1 MEPINY
7 DIVNKI
13 PNHLF
18 FSALPDRQQVLKYIN
33 YLFSNVPESKTLPQD
48 MLYREVI
55 SKHLRIIN
63 MKVIEPELF
72 LCIALTTI
80 TLDDFTI
87 PSDMLIKK
95 VISEN
100 PDDNDLDLL
109 YRVLSQ
115 VMSKISKDLKERITN
130 KQKLQILHLV
140 NKAVK
145 IDKSVLE
152 RFISGNASLN
162 TRNDLLSD
170 TPITMELDK
179 NDYNTLNEKY
189 LKELY
194 KFEKQHKYL
203 NSNSLEYGG
212 VAAKMYQTSSSISN
226 SNSSSNSN
234 NIISNAQYID
244 KTPDLMLGTTD
255 NILYYYDSGS
265 GALSEIP
272 ITSNQQPVSID
283 ELKTILVKSKI
294 KQQDI
299 DNTINLLNQTQHT
312 QLSNAQ
318 TTTTEPQGIL
328 NKLTSLFK
336 SADTSIT
343 QPIITQPPHAI
354 QIQNINN
361 TKLNNTKLNNVKLDN
376 TPIPPSFLKKLYN
389 KNNLQNQQELDADI
403 YENLNRNMQ
412 QSSQTPHITK
422 SPYNIIRNE
431 SNSQAR
437 KVYQTKTSE
446 NIDINNKNN
455 LQNQQ
460 ELEEDIYKNLNHN
473 TQQSSQTPTTPTT
486 TTTTP
491 TTTTTITTTT
501 PTTTIHNNI
510 SKSAPQVRTAPFL
523 HVQ

>member
-1 MEPINY
+1 MEPTSYN
-7 DIVNKI
+7 IVNKI
-13 PNHLF
+13 PNQLF

-33 YLFSNVPESKTLPQD
+33 YLFSNVPEIKTLNQD
-48 MLYREVI
+48 SLYREVI

-63 MKVIEPELF
+63 MKVIEPEIF

-80 TLDDFTI
+80 TIDDFT
-87 PSDMLIKK
+87 SSSELLIKK

-100 PDDNDLDLL
+100 PDNIDLDLL

-115 VMSKISKDLKERITN
+115 VMSKISKDLKERVTG

-244 KTPDLMLGTTD
+244 KSPDLMLGTTD
-255 NILYYYDSGS
+255 NILYYYDASS

-272 ITSNQQPVSID
+272 ITSNQQPV
-283 ELKTILVKSKI
+283 
-294 KQQDI
+294 
-299 DNTINLLNQTQHT
+299 
-312 QLSNAQ
+312 
-318 TTTTEPQGIL
+318 
-328 NKLTSLFK
+328 
-336 SADTSIT
+336 
-343 QPIITQPPHAI
+343 
-354 QIQNINN
+354 
-361 TKLNNTKLNNVKLDN
+361 
-376 TPIPPSFLKKLYN
+376 
-389 KNNLQNQQELDADI
+389 
-403 YENLNRNMQ
+403 
-412 QSSQTPHITK
+412 
-422 SPYNIIRNE
+422 
-431 SNSQAR
+431 
-437 KVYQTKTSE
+437 
-446 NIDINNKNN
+446 
-455 LQNQQ
+455 
-460 ELEEDIYKNLNHN
+460 
-473 TQQSSQTPTTPTT
+473 
-486 TTTTP
+486 
-491 TTTTTITTTT
+491 
-501 PTTTIHNNI
+501 
-510 SKSAPQVRTAPFL
+510 
-523 HVQ
+523 

>member
-63 MKVIEPELF
+63 MKVIEPEIF

-80 TLDDFTI
+80 TIDDFTI

-212 VAAKMYQTSSSISN
+212 VASKMYQTSSSISN
-226 SNSSSNSN
+226 SNSNSNRNSNSN

-244 KTPDLMLGTTD
+244 KYPDLMLGTTD
-255 NILYYYDSGS
+255 NILYYYDASS

-299 DNTINLLNQTQHT
+299 DNTINLLKQPQPT

-361 TKLNNTKLNNVKLDN
+361 TKLNNTKLNNAKLDN

-389 KNNLQNQQELDADI
+389 KNNLQNQQDLDANI

-412 QSSQTPHITK
+412 QSSQAPHITK

-431 SNSQAR
+431 TNSQAR
-437 KVYQTKTSE
+437 KVYQSLTSE
-446 NIDINNKNN
+446 NFDNFKNN
-455 LQNQQ
+455 NTNININTNTSATAHTDVMTKIKHSNKKIENIALGFITSIV
-460 ELEEDIYKNLNHN
+460 LCFIAVIYN
-473 TQQSSQTPTTPTT
+473 SSRQT
-486 TTTTP
+486 
-491 TTTTTITTTT
+491 
-501 PTTTIHNNI
+501 
-510 SKSAPQVRTAPFL
+510 KK
-523 HVQ
+523 